1 MVSDFDYPACIVLAL
16 GLYSFSAGLGALINP
31 QSWTNMISNVAENP
45 AIRFLIGIFLISIGT
60 ALYLVGSWN
69 TTDQMVIFIKLVS
82 LVMVIEGAL
91 FLAVGEWVARS
102 AKMLID
108 SASGLWAYVAV
119 LFGLL
124 AFGFSLFRMI

>member
-1 MVSDFDYPACIVLAL
+1 
-16 GLYSFSAGLGALINP
+16 
-31 QSWTNMISNVAENP
+31 MISNVAENP

>member
-1 MVSDFDYPACIVLAL
+1 
-16 GLYSFSAGLGALINP
+16 
-31 QSWTNMISNVAENP
+31 MISNVAENP

-91 FLAVGEWVARS
+91 FLAVGEWVQVQSKLQPAKLVSDKGGGSWYVQYANSSARVLVRDTL
-102 AKMLID
+102 MRTP
-108 SASGLWAYVAV
+108 SGSDRKSVV
-119 LFGLL
+119 
-124 AFGFSLFRMI
+124 